1 MHVSLEVVHGSDRF
15 LYLQQVTLKHIN
27 KLKILHNLLAKQTG
41 TNRTPN
47 HQSEGEDRE
56 SNATRH
62 PHAGAR
68 PAFEVL
74 HRWHWDTLLLIHGTT

>member
-1 MHVSLEVVHGSDRF
+1 MHVSLEVVHGPIGPFTYKQSIKTHKQR
-15 LYLQQVTLKHIN
+15 
-27 KLKILHNLLAKQTG
+27 KILHNLLAKQTG

-74 HRWHWDTLLLIHGTT
+74 HRWHWDTLLLSHGTT